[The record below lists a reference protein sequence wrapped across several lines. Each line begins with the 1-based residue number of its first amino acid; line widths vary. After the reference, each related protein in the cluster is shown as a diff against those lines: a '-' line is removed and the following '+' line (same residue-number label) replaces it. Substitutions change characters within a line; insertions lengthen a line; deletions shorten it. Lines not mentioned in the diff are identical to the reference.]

1 MPLSTPVNPG
11 KIWWSGDNPGIL
23 LKESEDGP
31 WSALAL
37 FFRIVYTP
45 AGRGSALFLY
55 EKPDVGA
62 SLPDVHNVVI
72 TDNEKMA
79 RWLSDNFVGSLPGAF
94 SESAAYKALQYVP
107 LTEAAVSGDTSS
119 RYVQSVKADGIDV
132 ELIWDQLGTPTA
144 LELSPEHVGTRSH
157 EVFNL
162 LIESRDASI
171 VVNGRRLPGQVVPR
185 VQAGVQTT
193 TGFVYF
199 SEVWIEPKS

>member
-1 MPLSTPVNPG
+1 MPLATPVNPG

-37 FFRIVYTP
+37 YFRTVFTP
-45 AGRGSALFLY
+45 AGRGHALFLY
-55 EKPDVGA
+55 EQPGSA
-62 SLPDVHNVVI
+62 ESLPNAHNVVI
-72 TDNEKMA
+72 TDNEEMA
-79 RWLSDNFVGSLPGAF
+79 RWLADNFVGALPGAF
-94 SESAAYKALQYVP
+94 SESPAFKALQYVP
-107 LTEAAVSGDTSS
+107 LTEVSVSGDTSS

-144 LELSPEHVGTRSH
+144 LELSPEHVGTKSH

-162 LIESRDASI
+162 LVESQDAAI
-171 VVNGRRLPGQVVPR
+171 VVNGKRLPGKVVPR
-185 VQAGVQTT
+185 VQAGVETT

-199 SEVWIEPKS
+199 SEVWIEP

>member
-1 MPLSTPVNPG
+1 MPLSEPVNPG

-23 LKESEDGP
+23 LKETEDGP
-31 WSALAL
+31 WTALAL
-37 FFRIVYTP
+37 FFRTVFTP
-45 AGRGSALFLY
+45 EGRGHALFLY
-55 EKPDVGA
+55 EQPNLSE
-62 SLPDVHNVVI
+62 SLPAANNVVI

-79 RWLSDNFVGSLPGAF
+79 RWLADNFVGALPGAF
-94 SESAAYKALQYVP
+94 SESPAFKALKYIP
-107 LTEAAVSGDTSS
+107 LTDVSVYGDTSS

-171 VVNGRRLPGQVVPR
+171 KVNGRPLPGRVMPR
-185 VQAGVQTT
+185 DQAGIKTT

-199 SEVWIEPKS
+199 SEVWIIP